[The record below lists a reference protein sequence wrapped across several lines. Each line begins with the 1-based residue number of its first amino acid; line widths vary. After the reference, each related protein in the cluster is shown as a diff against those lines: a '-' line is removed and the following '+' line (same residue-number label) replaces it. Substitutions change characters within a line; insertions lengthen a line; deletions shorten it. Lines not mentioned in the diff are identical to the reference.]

1 MSAVGLRRL
10 GLGSSGAK
18 RLRRVGLGATG
29 GTTPP
34 TSTVIQT
41 PVKTTTFRK
50 RALTSEV
57 VTS

>member
-1 MSAVGLRRL
+1 MSALGLRRL

-18 RLRRVGLGATG
+18 RLRRVGLGSIS

-34 TSTVIQT
+34 TSTVILT
-41 PVKTTTFRK
+41 PVKTTIYRK

-57 VTS
+57 VKS